1 VRSDERSV
9 TTASYRMNPLI
20 QTTLRDRIERQE
32 FEIPA
37 LNDVVLRLISLC
49 SDGDH
54 ELDAVVDLV
63 SRDQSLAGHVLSVAN
78 SVAYSPLVAVASIGE
93 AVKRLGAR
101 TIVDLCISM
110 VVREQVFRSKG
121 PRSELLLGLWKR
133 ASLAGVFSQ
142 RIGQLQRGPHE
153 LALLV
158 GLLHDI
164 GEPILVRM
172 VEELEWDLGCK
183 LPLRNLRGLLEPLH
197 QEVGGMV
204 IRRWG
209 LPEEL
214 EQAALHHHDSVAGWS
229 ATQSAALA
237 QLADTLAGWTLE
249 PESRG
254 EQRLAELPAVAELG
268 LDPAR
273 LGGLFAD
280 RERIREIAAA
290 QA

>member
-1 VRSDERSV
+1 MEQLLRTS
-9 TTASYRMNPLI
+9 
-20 QTTLRDRIERQE
+20 LRDRIEQRD

-49 SDGDH
+49 SEGDH
-54 ELDAVVDLV
+54 ELSEVVDLV
-63 SRDQSLAGHVLSVAN
+63 GRDQSLAGHVLSVAN
-78 SVAYSPLVAVASIGE
+78 SVAYSPLVAVASIRE
-93 AVKRLGAR
+93 AVMRLGAR
-101 TIVDLCISM
+101 TISDLCISM
-110 VVREQVFRSKG
+110 VVREQVFRSRG
-121 PRSELLLGLWKR
+121 PRAELLLRLWKR
-133 ASLAGVFSQ
+133 ASLAGVFAQ
-142 RIGQLQRGPHE
+142 RIGQLQRAPHE

-164 GEPILVRM
+164 GEPILVRL
-172 VEELEWDLGCK
+172 VEEVEEGLGAK
-183 LPLRNLRGLLEPLH
+183 VSLGELREFLAPLH
-197 QEVGGMV
+197 QEVGCIV

-214 EQAALHHHDSVAGWS
+214 EVAALYHHQPDEALPSV
-229 ATQSAALA
+229 QSAALA
-237 QLADTLAGWTLE
+237 GLADTLAGWTLD

-254 EQRLAELPAVAELG
+254 DARLSELPAVLELG

-280 RERIREIAAA
+280 RQRILEIAGA

>member
-1 VRSDERSV
+1 MEQ
-9 TTASYRMNPLI
+9 LL
-20 QTTLRDRIERQE
+20 QTSLRTRIEQQE
-32 FEIPA
+32 FEVPA

-49 SDGDH
+49 SEGDH
-54 ELDAVVDLV
+54 ELREVVDLV
-63 SRDQSLAGHVLSVAN
+63 GRDQSLAGHVLSVAN
-78 SVAYSPLVAVASIGE
+78 SVAYSPLVAVASIRE

-101 TIVDLCISM
+101 TIADLCIGM

-121 PRSELLLGLWKR
+121 PRAELLLGLWRR
-133 ASLAGVFSQ
+133 ASLAGVFAQ
-142 RIGQLQRGPHE
+142 RIGQLQRGAHE
-153 LALLV
+153 LAMLV

-172 VEELEWDLGCK
+172 VEEVEQDLGAK
-183 LPLRNLRGLLEPLH
+183 LPLEDFEGFLSPLH
-197 QEVGGMV
+197 EEVGAMV

-214 EQAALHHHDSVAGWS
+214 EVAALHHHGPGGGQESS
-229 ATQSAALA
+229 PSAALA
-237 QLADTLAGWTLE
+237 RLADTLAGWTLE

-254 EQRLAELPAVAELG
+254 ELRLSELPVVAELG

-280 RERIREIAAA
+280 RQRILELAAA